1 MHSGTHPFQKLK
13 HLAETDKSMLSVLML
28 IAGVV
33 SWLLLTTCAPW
44 FAKQSMQRFHLQT
57 NSFLGWSC
65 QFPIPSMYNF
75 ANQYKVEHYPP
86 GLTLSWL
93 DENEERFINHFPTRC
108 FTFADAR
115 DYYLSQKQNRWI
127 SLETS
132 YREEK
137 LVSKYHLKPQA
148 GNQKHGTRT
157 VFELIRL
164 SSTFDH
170 ESSAEP

>member
-1 MHSGTHPFQKLK
+1 
-13 HLAETDKSMLSVLML
+13 
-28 IAGVV
+28 
-33 SWLLLTTCAPW
+33 
-44 FAKQSMQRFHLQT
+44 MQRFHLQT

-65 QFPIPSMYNF
+65 QFDTSIYNF
-75 ANQYKVEHYPP
+75 ANQYKVEHYPQ
-86 GLTLSWL
+86 GLHYHGLMKMKNVLSTTSRRGL
-93 DENEERFINHFPTRC
+93 

>member
-1 MHSGTHPFQKLK
+1 MHTGTHPLQKLI
-13 HLAETDKSMLSVLML
+13 HLAKTDKSMLSVLIL
-28 IAGVV
+28 IIGIV
-33 SWLLLTTCAPW
+33 SWLLLTPFAPW

-75 ANQYKVEHYPP
+75 ANRYKVEDYPP
-86 GLTLSWL
+86 GLTALWI
-93 DENEERFINHFPTRC
+93 DENDERFINHFPTRC

-115 DYYLSQKQNRWI
+115 DYYLSHKQNRWI
-127 SLETS
+127 TLETS

-137 LVSKYHLKPQA
+137 LVSKYHLKPKSADQEHST
-148 GNQKHGTRT
+148 QT

-164 SSTFDH
+164 SSTFEH
-170 ESSAEP
+170 E